1 MGRHS
6 ELYFEEGTMTIKA
19 SDGTLYN
26 VYRAPL
32 MRQSE
37 FCNGMLAL
45 PNPQQPPLSL
55 TQNAKDWFERSRQLG
70 LECTSDA
77 TALELPPQ
85 FTATEIEIF
94 LDYMFLQ
101 GWSAATPSLETACA
115 VLKLSHFLVVER
127 GISYATHHLDNHQD
141 LNAVVRLKL
150 GFDYHFV
157 DWITRGFDELMAT
170 PVNDIS
176 TEDEALIGWPAY
188 RALAR
193 AQAEVL
199 DTRLNLAV
207 ARIPDVNHC
216 NWCNN
221 HSYCQSEWAKMWTS
235 VNGVLGALI
244 KEELPGSAILQ
255 KLPTYDCGGMNYD
268 CHRRTCDGL
277 KDTADKVSIL
287 KEEEGIIDRHVTEL
301 MGQLGI
307 A

>member
-37 FCNGMLAL
+37 FCNGMLTL

-55 TQNAKDWFERSRQLG
+55 TQNAKEWFERSRQLG

-127 GISYATHHLDNHQD
+127 GISYARHHLDNHQD
-141 LNAVVRLKL
+141 LNAV
-150 GFDYHFV
+150 
-157 DWITRGFDELMAT
+157 
-170 PVNDIS
+170 
-176 TEDEALIGWPAY
+176 DEALIGWPAY

-255 KLPTYDCGGMNYD
+255 KLPTYDCGGMTYD

-277 KDTADKVSIL
+277 KDTVDKVSIL